1 MAPVKTL
8 RDQGGGDGVM
18 TAAAETGREPELLA
32 GADQQ
37 AQRGG
42 GGGCERK
49 VAAAA

>member
-18 TAAAETGREPELLA
+18 TAAADPGREPELLA

-37 AQRGG
+37 AQRSGVCC
-42 GGGCERK
+42 CERK